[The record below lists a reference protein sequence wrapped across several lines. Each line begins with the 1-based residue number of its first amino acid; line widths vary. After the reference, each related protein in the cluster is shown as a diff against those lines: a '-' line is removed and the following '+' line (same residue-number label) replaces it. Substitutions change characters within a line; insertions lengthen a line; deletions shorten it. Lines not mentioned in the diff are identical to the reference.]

1 MPQNSN
7 YEFGAIPDNLL
18 SYVKDKSKSSKAFFS
33 YFLARTKKMFQYTGL
48 PDTIEADI
56 LERYLQMNGIACITD
71 YKGKLYCFNGN
82 SSGEQDVYYRPSLF
96 IVANPHFEETF
107 NKTVIVAPELTNYNR
122 IPDDSQSGVRVR
134 NDSEWIGLTPLIARY
149 SVMMAENLLTIRSAD
164 VMLRIIALLS
174 SGTDAGVKSA
184 IAYLKKLENGDFG
197 VIADSSFAEN
207 GLKMQSPPSNNGS
220 YLTQFIEL
228 HQYLL
233 GSFYNELGLR
243 ANYNMKREA
252 IGEGESSMDE
262 DAILPLCDDM
272 LTCRRQD
279 MQRVNDLYG
288 TNISVDY
295 SSAWLENAI
304 SRKLTL
310 LSQLKESGAG
320 KVRNDEGD
328 VLGGDGDLGN
338 VVSENG
344 QVDSE
349 LTQDGESEDQV
360 GSTEVESDATG
371 KDNKD
376 GWDGNG
382 DTLSSGNN
390 ENEGRQDSESGEN
403 DSKAEEGDRNKS
415 GDNET
420 SEGSDTGSGRDSGE
434 TGVEGID
441 TSNINDI
448 TPDDLAVRVEQH
460 LEDVEIEKPD
470 DMSQL
475 MEGDEN
481 GFLGREESS
490 GNQDSDTG
498 N

>member
-82 SSGEQDVYYRPSLF
+82 SGGEQDVYYRPSLF
-96 IVANPHFEETF
+96 IVANPHFEDTF
-107 NKTVIVAPELTNYNR
+107 NKTVVVAPELTNYTKA
-122 IPDDSQSGVRVR
+122 PTDSQPGVRVR

-184 IAYLKKLENGDFG
+184 MAYLKKLENGEFG

-272 LTCRRQD
+272 LLCRRQD

-310 LSQLKESGAG
+310 LSQLSESGAG
-320 KVRNDEGD
+320 KVGTDEDQLESGMSQLESTEGD
-328 VLGGDGDLGN
+328 SEGD
-338 VVSENG
+338 
-344 QVDSE
+344 
-349 LTQDGESEDQV
+349 
-360 GSTEVESDATG
+360 
-371 KDNKD
+371 
-376 GWDGNG
+376 
-382 DTLSSGNN
+382 
-390 ENEGRQDSESGEN
+390 ENEGNGEKVISYSNRTERSREDELSGTDGGNSESRDE
-403 DSKAEEGDRNKS
+403 S
-415 GDNET
+415 
-420 SEGSDTGSGRDSGE
+420 SEGSGGESVGAEETADEESGDSGRGSEERSGDDTETDGNNSGGGNVNDS
-434 TGVEGID
+434 T
-441 TSNINDI
+441 INDI
-448 TPDDLAVRVEQH
+448 STDDLANRIEEH

-475 MEGDEN
+475 MKGDEN
-481 GFLGREESS
+481 GFLGTEEGS
-490 GNQDSDTG
+490 GDQNNNSGD
-498 N
+498 